1 MILFRPRQETKEQT
15 SWKRRNAKIVEK
27 VPEEMEIPEK
37 SKAKEEMQREG
48 KETWH
53 QTKTKNRRRKRRG
66 ELNSRGWQSSCL
78 SRKLHKLQR
87 DFNQHP
93 FEVLLFWLNSTKVQI
108 GLFRETPLVL
118 FHRIGS
124 VKMALIAILLLI
136 YHKQDHQ

>member
-48 KETWH
+48 KETWY

-66 ELNSRGWQSSCL
+66 ELNSRGWQS
-78 SRKLHKLQR
+78 
-87 DFNQHP
+87 
-93 FEVLLFWLNSTKVQI
+93 
-108 GLFRETPLVL
+108 
-118 FHRIGS
+118 
-124 VKMALIAILLLI
+124 
-136 YHKQDHQ
+136 